1 MHYDIVIIGAGPAG
15 LSLARAL
22 AGTRLNILLVE
33 KSPVDS
39 LRDPVPDGREIA
51 LTHLSVDI
59 LKALGAWQRIEP
71 DAVTPIYG
79 AKVLNG
85 DSPYSLD
92 FDDRQH
98 PGEALGYMVSNHL
111 IRRALYEQVETLS
124 NVEWLNGCTVDDLD
138 INPRTATVVL
148 SNGEQRT
155 ASLVV
160 AADSRFSSSRR
171 RAGIPARLRDFSRVA
186 VVCRAQCE
194 KRHNNIA
201 YECFH
206 YERTL
211 AVLPLAG
218 NLCSIVITVPTALGH
233 EIVAMDEEQFNVDI
247 RERFGNRLGAMEL
260 VGKRHLYPLV
270 AVHADRFVA
279 TRFALV
285 GDAAVGMHPVTA
297 HGFNLGLRGASVL
310 AEEIGEALRQGKDFA
325 SAAVLQNYQSRHMRI
340 TRPMYV
346 GTNGIVGLF
355 TNDAPPAKILRKL
368 VLRVANNLP
377 PVKRLITNRLTEK
390 ARDLHLPFGGP

>member
-1 MHYDIVIIGAGPAG
+1 MYMHHDIVIIGAGPAG

-22 AGTRLNILLVE
+22 ANTKLNILLVE
-33 KSPVDS
+33 KSSVES
-39 LRDPVPDGREIA
+39 LRDPAPDGREIA

-59 LKALGAWQRIEP
+59 LKALGAWQRIKPE
-71 DAVTPIYG
+71 AVTPING

-85 DSPYSLD
+85 NSAYSLD
-92 FDDRQH
+92 FDNRRH
-98 PGEALGYMVSNHL
+98 PGEALGYMVSNYL
-111 IRRALYEQVETLS
+111 IRRALYEEVQTLS
-124 NVEWLNGCTVDDLD
+124 NVEWLTGCTVDDLVID
-138 INPRTATVVL
+138 SHTATVVL

-171 RAGIPARLRDFSRVA
+171 RVGIPARMRDFSRVA
-186 VVCRAQCE
+186 IVCRARSE
-194 KRHNNIA
+194 KPHNNIA
-201 YECFH
+201 YECFQ

-233 EIVAMDEEQFNVDI
+233 EIVAMDEDRFNVDI
-247 RERFGNRLGAMEL
+247 QKRFGNRLGAMEL
-260 VGKRHLYPLV
+260 VGERHLYPLV

-279 TRFALV
+279 QRIALV

-297 HGFNLGLRGASVL
+297 HGFNLGLRGASTL
-310 AEEIGEALRQGKDFA
+310 AEEIGAALQQGRDFA
-325 SAAVLQNYQSRHMRI
+325 SASVLQNYQSRHMRI

-355 TNDAPPAKILRKL
+355 TNDAPPAKALRNL
-368 VLRVANNLP
+368 VLRIANNLP
-377 PVKRLITNRLTEK
+377 PVKRFITDRLTEK
-390 ARDLHLPFGGP
+390 ASVRLPFVR

>member
-1 MHYDIVIIGAGPAG
+1 MHHDVIIIGAGPAG
-15 LSLARAL
+15 LAFACSLAN
-22 AGTRLNILLVE
+22 TSLNIALIE
-33 KSPVDS
+33 KSTRDA
-39 LRDPVPDGREIA
+39 LRDPIADGREIA

-59 LKALGAWQRIEP
+59 LKGLGAWQRIAP

-92 FDDRQH
+92 FDNRQH
-98 PGEALGYMVSNHL
+98 PGEALGYMISNHL
-111 IRRALYEQVETLS
+111 IRRALYEQAETLA
-124 NVEWLNGCTVDDLD
+124 NVEWLTECSVEDLVPGSHATTVK
-138 INPRTATVVL
+138 L

-160 AADSRFSSSRR
+160 AADSRFSNSRR
-171 RAGIPARLRDFSRVA
+171 RIGIPARMRDFSRVA
-186 VVCRAQCE
+186 IVCRAQCE
-194 KRHNNIA
+194 KPHDNIA

-218 NLCSIVITVPTALGH
+218 NLCSIVITVPTVLGH
-233 EIVAMDEEQFNVDI
+233 EIMAMDEDQFNADI
-247 RERFGNRLGAMEL
+247 EKRFAGRLGAMKL
-260 VGKRHLYPLV
+260 VGERHLYPLV
-270 AVHADRFVA
+270 AVHADRFVT
-279 TRFALV
+279 TRFALI

-297 HGFNLGLRGASVL
+297 HGFNLGLRGASGL
-310 AEEIGEALRQGKDFA
+310 AKEMLNALQQGDDFA
-325 SAAVLQNYQSRHMRI
+325 ASKVLQNYQAKHMRI
-340 TRPMYV
+340 TRPMYH

-355 TNDAPPAKILRKL
+355 TNDTPPAKILRKL

-377 PVKRLITNRLTEK
+377 PVKRLITGRLTEK
-390 ARDLHLPFGGP
+390 VTRPHLPFGG